1 MHPIALAVLAVVGL
15 VASASAAAQI
25 DCGPL
30 DTHHGPFDYR
40 TDRAKLPI
48 VEQYHFTPRVELLLG
63 GISTAYVEGDI
74 SYTLHAFPNH
84 HRALATLIR
93 LAERSG
99 SRNPPRLD
107 MSVDCYF
114 ERALR
119 FRPDD
124 LIARMLLAD
133 FLVRTAR
140 GNEAEQQLDHV
151 SKLAGDN
158 PLTHLN
164 AGRLYMKL
172 GRHDKAVERALRARE
187 LGVERSDLETQL
199 VAKNLWPAAAPAP
212 AAPAGAASD
221 STP

>member
-1 MHPIALAVLAVVGL
+1 MHPVLLAFMAAIGMVVATG
-15 VASASAAAQI
+15 AAAQS
-25 DCGPL
+25 DCGSL
-30 DTHHGPFDYR
+30 DTHYGPFDYR

-48 VEQYHFTPRVELLLG
+48 VEQYHFTPRVEMLLG

-84 HRALATLIR
+84 HRALASLVR
-93 LAERSG
+93 LVERAG

-107 MSVDCYF
+107 LSVDCYF

-124 LIARMLLAD
+124 LIVRMLLAD
-133 FLVRTAR
+133 YLIRTDR
-140 GNEAEQQLDHV
+140 GTEAEPQLDHV

-164 AGRLYMKL
+164 VGRLYMKL
-172 GRHDKAVERALRARE
+172 GRPEKAVECVERARAL
-187 LGVERSDLETQL
+187 GVLQSDLQEQL
-199 VAKNLWPAAAPAP
+199 SRKNLWPVPAP
-212 AAPAGAASD
+212 SPGAASD
-221 STP
+221 SKP